1 MNAIDFTPF
10 SFTPSQNEETNMYA
24 PVTNFG
30 WFVFFVFF
38 SFHSAGRNMTLWH
51 LSASSFIEHHPMAYH
66 AKIDIPKTLF
76 HDFNPKQ

>member
-38 SFHSAGRNMTLWH
+38 FVP
-51 LSASSFIEHHPMAYH
+51 LSWKE
-66 AKIDIPKTLF
+66 
-76 HDFNPKQ
+76 HDFVAFISLILY